1 MPHFPTRT
9 GPRKVRQSNAF
20 GVGVFPERR
29 RPELLHKMSGC
40 HVVFSDSLSRGSSTP
55 ESMVS
60 FLEIIIS
67 ILLVC
72 CMICQFDFQML
83 RIARFSGTIKCWH
96 CFFLRTFTFKVE
108 NSITWLTPFNTLL
121 KSRKI
126 SVCPSSFTN

>member
-1 MPHFPTRT
+1 MLTYFVIKRLPIECHIFPQ
-9 GPRKVRQSNAF
+9 GPDPEKVRQSNAF

-72 CMICQFDFQML
+72 CMICQFDSQML

-96 CFFLRTFTFKVE
+96 CFFCAH
-108 NSITWLTPFNTLL
+108 SP
-121 KSRKI
+121 SRSKI
-126 SVCPSSFTN
+126 Q